1 MLRHFEFL
9 LTYVSVL
16 STHMTPLYATRIFF
30 NGREKLRKT
39 LTAAA

>member
-30 NGREKLRKT
+30 MVSKSLEKP
-39 LTAAA
+39 